1 MNRNIGGEQLISQV
15 ELMVY
20 NFLEAEMSNKC
31 LMFSK
36 SSVVEGE

>member
-15 ELMVY
+15 ELVN

-36 SSVVEGE
+36 SSVVAGE

>member
-20 NFLEAEMSNKC
+20 NLFGSLDVQQV
-31 LMFSK
+31 LD
-36 SSVVEGE
+36 VQ